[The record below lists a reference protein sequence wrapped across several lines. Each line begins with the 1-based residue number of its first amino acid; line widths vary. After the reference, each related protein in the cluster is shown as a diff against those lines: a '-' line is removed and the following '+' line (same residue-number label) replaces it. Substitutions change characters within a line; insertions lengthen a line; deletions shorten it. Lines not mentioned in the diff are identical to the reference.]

1 MDKRKVT
8 PALILLL
15 LGLFLSG
22 CATVSYQVQ
31 VSGYAQ
37 PGAAAVAPPPASFY
51 VIDNREAK
59 DPLLEQAVKGK
70 IEKLLGIQ
78 GYVLTTLDQ
87 ADYYLV
93 YSYGQG
99 EGRPVTVPMPVY
111 GPWQYGGPWRPYAF
125 APLPDYYYAP
135 AVQTVYDRWLLVNVI
150 AGSNYR
156 GTGEF
161 QRLWQ
166 GQARSTGASG
176 DLRSTLNYLLVVLFQ
191 DFSKSTGPPRLVN
204 IELDDFRAQEL
215 GY

>member
-1 MDKRKVT
+1 MAARK
-8 PALILLL
+8 AIQGLSLIF

-22 CATVSYQVQ
+22 CVTVPYQVQ
-31 VSGYAQ
+31 VSGYTQ
-37 PGAAAVAPPPASFY
+37 PGAAAVPQPPASFH

-59 DPLLEQAVKGK
+59 DPLMEQAIKTK
-70 IEKLLGIQ
+70 IERLLGIQ
-78 GYVLTTLDQ
+78 GYVLTTFDQ

-99 EGRPVTVPMPVY
+99 QGRPVTVPMPVY

-125 APLPDYYYAP
+125 APLPDYYYVP
-135 AVQTVYDRWLLVNVI
+135 AMQTVYDRWLLVNVI
-150 AGSNYR
+150 AGASYR

-166 GQARSTGASG
+166 GQARSTGTSG

-191 DFSKSTGPPRLVN
+191 DFGKSTGPPRLVN